1 LPIAARKEIAMGDI
15 ERRDA
20 TRQKT
25 FLRGIIYYNNRSAA
39 ADCLVRDISD
49 TGARLELS
57 ENVVIPYE
65 IDLHI
70 PKKGETYRA
79 CVQWR
84 HGDGVGISFANP
96 VVRRTPDRAADAVET
111 SERGQDGAELTDRVQ
126 RLEAEVSSLKRAIKE
141 LLDSKTPSLRL
152 PV

>member
-1 LPIAARKEIAMGDI
+1 MGDM
-15 ERRDA
+15 ERRDS

-79 CVQWR
+79 RVQWR

-96 VVRRTPDRAADAVET
+96 VVRRAPDRAADAGET
-111 SERGQDGAELTDRVQ
+111 PERGQNGAELTERVQ

-141 LLDSKTPSLRL
+141 LLDSKTPSARL

>member
-1 LPIAARKEIAMGDI
+1 MGDI
-15 ERRDA
+15 ERRDS

-25 FLRGIIYYNNRSAA
+25 FLRGIIYYNNRNAA

-84 HGDGVGISFANP
+84 HGDGVGIAFANP
-96 VVRRTPDRAADAVET
+96 VVRRAPDPPTEAVET
-111 SERGQDGAELTDRVQ
+111 TARRQDGSALTERVLQ
-126 RLEAEVSSLKRAIKE
+126 LEAEVISLKRAIKE
-141 LLDSKTPSLRL
+141 LQDLKSPALRL

>member
-1 LPIAARKEIAMGDI
+1 MGDI
-15 ERRDA
+15 ERRAA

-70 PKKGETYRA
+70 PKKDETYRA
-79 CVQWR
+79 RVQWR
-84 HGDGVGISFANP
+84 HGEGVGIAFANP
-96 VVRRTPDRAADAVET
+96 VVRRAPDRAPDAVEAP
-111 SERGQDGAELTDRVQ
+111 ERGQDGTDLTERVQ
-126 RLEAEVSSLKRAIKE
+126 RLEAEVNSLKRLVRDLAN
-141 LLDSKTPSLRL
+141 SKTPSLRL
-152 PV
+152 PI

>member
-1 LPIAARKEIAMGDI
+1 MGDI
-15 ERRDA
+15 ERRDS

-25 FLRGIIYYNNRSAA
+25 FLRGIIYYNNRNAA

-57 ENVVIPYE
+57 ENVIIPYE

-84 HGDGVGISFANP
+84 HGDGVGIAFANP
-96 VVRRTPDRAADAVET
+96 VIRRAPDRVPEKVET
-111 SERGQDGAELTDRVQ
+111 VERGQGGADLAERVQ
-126 RLEAEVSSLKRAIKE
+126 RLEADVTTLKRTIKE
-141 LLDSKTPSLRL
+141 LLDAKAPSLRL